1 MITFR
6 NILNKDDLIA
16 LDDSELKSILNIFI
30 TRVQIDIKRRKLE
43 IFLEQGREIGY
54 HLHEEIKKLLYEKIP
69 GCKNIDICF
78 DNKNQEKVADPKE
91 IINYHWQDILEH
103 VFAHAPSL
111 RLWLLNASWDMHKD
125 QLIIYV
131 DKSGLEF
138 LERKKCRLIIEKY
151 LKVRGLQIK
160 VSIRQKAEDA
170 EEYDVFEEDR
180 EIVENMLSNYKD
192 IDNREQDD
200 INGQGILL
208 GKLITDE
215 PILIKDVLAD
225 IQDITIQG
233 EIFGIEKRDL
243 KNGTVLITFALTD
256 YTGSIPV
263 KIFLS
268 GGKKAIGD
276 KIKEGCWIK
285 AKGKSES
292 NKYSQELEFIP
303 YDINISQKPARRD
316 NCQEKRVELH
326 LHTRYSAM
334 DAVCSVKQVIEQVKS
349 WGHRAVAFT
358 DHGVIQSFPEVYEHA
373 RGSGIKPIYGVEA
386 YIFDD
391 EFPVMINPPDIKF
404 AEATFVVADI
414 ETTGLSFEKDE
425 IIEIGAVKIKDGDII
440 DRFSSFIKPSRTLP
454 TNIIN
459 LTGITNEMVINAP
472 PLKEVLSNFIDFL
485 GDGIFV
491 AHNAHF
497 DSGFIRRDCEKF
509 GLRFVNAILD
519 TLPLCQILY
528 TDLKNH
534 RLDTVAK
541 KLEIKMGNH
550 HRAVDD
556 ANTAALILKSALHS
570 IEKSGIDN
578 LSNINRIYNL
588 SEGQVHL
595 NSYHAT
601 VLVKNMAGLKNLYR
615 LVSISHLDYFY
626 RHPRIPK
633 SLLKS
638 YREGLILGT
647 GCQAGELFQGLLH
660 YFGEDHIE
668 RIVDFYDFLEIQP
681 LQNNAFLIKNG
692 LVSGRETLK
701 KLNIKIYELGK
712 RFNKPVLLTGD
723 VHFINPEDEIYRKVL
738 LNSQGYEDADKDS
751 FLYLKTTEEM
761 LDECEYLGKEAA
773 FEVVVTNTNKIAEEI
788 DENIKPV
795 PDELYP
801 PKIEGAEQE
810 IINMTYKRAK
820 ELYGENLPN
829 LVQKRIERELN
840 SIVNHG
846 YSVIYLI
853 AHKLVK
859 KSLEDGYLVGSRGSV
874 GSSLVATMCG
884 ITEVNPLPPHYLCPD
899 CKHSIFVEED
909 EGIVGPDLPDK
920 TCPRCAK
927 PMKKEGFNIP
937 FEVFMGF
944 EGDKVPDID
953 LNFSGEYQ
961 ARAHKFTEELFGSQ
975 HVFRAGTISTIAEK
989 TAFGFVKS
997 FMEEKKIKTSAAE
1010 IKRLAAGITGVKR
1023 TTGQH
1028 PGGLMVVPRDMEIYE
1043 FTPVQFPADDKESG
1057 VITTHFDYHSISS
1070 RLLKLDLLGHDDPT
1084 VIKMLEEETGI
1095 DAKKIPLDD
1104 KDTMEIFSSLK
1115 SLNLDPE
1122 SVGTTVGTLGVPEF
1136 GTRFV
1141 RQMLEDTRPST
1152 FAELVRISGLS
1163 HGTDVWL
1170 NNAQDLIRSKTATL
1184 KDVIATRDDIM
1195 IYLLNQGVEPKIAFN
1210 IMENVRKGKGI
1221 KPEHEEILIKN
1232 KKVASWFVESCKKIK
1247 YLFPKA
1253 HAVAY
1258 VIMAFRIAY
1267 FKVHYP
1273 EAFYATY
1280 FTVRADDFDAELI
1293 LQGPKKIREAIAEI
1307 EKKEKESSAKEKNLL
1322 TILEVANEMYMRGI
1336 QFVPIDLYKS
1346 DIRRFK
1352 ITPVGILPPLTSLQG
1367 LGLAAAQS
1375 IEEERKKGKFSSIE
1389 DLRQRTRIT
1398 KNVIQILKQNGIISN
1413 LQETN
1418 QLCLF

>member
-1 MITFR
+1 MISFGT
-6 NILNKDDLIA
+6 ILNKDDLVAING
-16 LDDSELKSILNIFI
+16 LELKSILNASIR
-30 TRVQIDIKRRKLE
+30 RVQVDIKKRKVE
-43 IFLEQGREIGY
+43 IFLNEVEKIGDN
-54 HLHEEIKKLLYEKIP
+54 LCEELKKCLFKRIP
-69 GCKNIDICF
+69 GCKNIEIYF
-78 DNKNQEKVADPKE
+78 DYKNQDKITNIRERVD
-91 IINYHWQDILEH
+91 YHWQEILDH
-103 VFAHAPSL
+103 VFSHAPSL
-111 RLWLLNASWDMHKD
+111 RLWLLSAAWDVHDD
-125 QLIIYV
+125 QFIIYV
-131 DKSGLEF
+131 DKSGIEF
-138 LERKKCRLIIEKY
+138 LKSKRCSSIIEKF
-151 LKVRGLQIK
+151 LKSKGLKMKVHIK
-160 VSIRQKAEDA
+160 QKAE
-170 EEYDVFEEDR
+170 EEPEYDIFEEDR
-180 EIVENMLSNYKD
+180 EIVENMLSNNFY
-192 IDNREQDD
+192 IDRKEKGDENNSE
-200 INGQGILL
+200 ILL
-208 GKLITDE
+208 GKKIKNE
-215 PILIKDVLAD
+215 PTAVKDAF
-225 IQDITIQG
+225 IESQDITIQG
-233 EIFGIEKRDL
+233 EIFGIDKKEL
-243 KNGTVLITFALTD
+243 KNGTILITCALTD
-256 YTGSIPV
+256 YSSSVPV

-268 GGKKAIGD
+268 GEKKVSAD
-276 KIKEGCWIK
+276 KIKEGIWIK
-285 AKGKSES
+285 ARGKMEK
-292 NKYSQELEFIP
+292 NKYSQELEFMP
-303 YDINISQKPARRD
+303 YDINISKKPTRED
-316 NCQEKRVELH
+316 NFPEKRVELH
-326 LHTRYSAM
+326 LHTKYSAM
-334 DAVCSVKQVIEQVKS
+334 DAVCSVRQVIEQVKS
-349 WGHRAVAFT
+349 WGHKAVAFT
-358 DHGVIQSFPEVYEHA
+358 DHGVIQSFPEVYEYA
-373 RGSGIKPIYGVEA
+373 SAFGVKPIYGVEA

-391 EFPVMINPPDIKF
+391 EQPIMLNPPDIKF
-404 AEATFVVADI
+404 ADATFVVTDI
-414 ETTGLSFEKDE
+414 ETTGLSFENDE
-425 IIEIGAVKIKDGDII
+425 IIEIGAVKLKNGEVI
-440 DRFSSFIKPSRTLP
+440 DRFASFIKPSKVLP
-454 TNIIN
+454 ANITN
-459 LTGITNEMVINAP
+459 LTGITAEMLENAP
-472 PLKEVLSNFIDFL
+472 PLKEVLPNFINFL

-491 AHNAHF
+491 AHNAQF
-497 DSGFIRRDCEKF
+497 DSGFIRRDCENL
-509 GLRFVNAILD
+509 GLSFHNGVVD
-519 TLPLCQILY
+519 TLPLCQILF

-534 RLDTVAK
+534 RLDTIAK
-541 KLEIKMGNH
+541 KLDIKMGNH

-556 ANTAALILKSALHS
+556 ANTAAMILKFLLDDLR
-570 IEKSGIDN
+570 KNGIDN
-578 LSNINRIYNL
+578 LLNINYIYNKTK
-588 SEGQVHL
+588 GPVHL
-595 NSYHAT
+595 NSYHAII
-601 VLVKNMAGLKNLYR
+601 LVKNMVGLKNLYK
-615 LVSISHLDYFY
+615 LISISHLDYFY

-633 SLLKS
+633 SLLRS
-638 YREGLILGT
+638 LREGLLIGS

-660 YFGEDHIE
+660 FFSSEHIKS
-668 RIVDFYDFLEIQP
+668 IVDFYDFLEIQP
-681 LQNNAFLIKNG
+681 LQNNAFLIQNG
-692 LVSGRETLK
+692 IVSGKASLK
-701 KLNIKIYELGK
+701 KLNAQIYELGK
-712 RFNKPVLLTGD
+712 RYKKPVVLTGD

-738 LNSQGYEDADKDS
+738 LNSQGYEDADKDTC
-751 FLYLKTTEEM
+751 LYLKTTEEM
-761 LDECEYLGKEAA
+761 LKECEYLGKDAA
-773 FEVVVTNTNKIAEEI
+773 HEVVVKNTNKIAEEI

-801 PKIEGAEQE
+801 PKIEGAEHE
-810 IINMTYKRAK
+810 IINMTYDRAK
-820 ELYGENLPN
+820 QLYGEPLPDI
-829 LVQKRIERELN
+829 VQKRLEKELN

-884 ITEVNPLPPHYLCPD
+884 ITEVNPLPPHYLCLN
-899 CKHSIFVEED
+899 CKNSIFVQGE

-920 TCPRCAK
+920 VCPKCGK

-989 TAFGFVKS
+989 TAFGFAKS
-997 FMEEKKIKTSAAE
+997 YLEEKNIKASTAE
-1010 IKRLAAGITGVKR
+1010 VKRLASGITGVKR

-1084 VIKMLEEETGI
+1084 VIKMLEEETGV

-1104 KDTMEIFSSLK
+1104 KETMEIFSSLK
-1115 SLNLDPE
+1115 PLHLDPE
-1122 SVGTTVGTLGVPEF
+1122 SVGTSVGTLGVPEF

-1141 RQMLEDTRPST
+1141 RQMLEDTRPTT

-1195 IYLLNQGVEPKIAFN
+1195 IYLLNQGVEPKVAFN

-1221 KPEHEEILIKN
+1221 KPEHEQILIKN
-1232 KKVASWFVESCKKIK
+1232 KNVAPWFIESCKKIK

-1293 LQGPKKIREAIAEI
+1293 LQGPKKIKEAIAEI

-1336 QFVPIDLYKS
+1336 RFVPIDLYKS
-1346 DIRRFK
+1346 DARRFK
-1352 ITPVGILPPLTSLQG
+1352 ITPTGILPPLTSLQG

-1389 DLRQRTRIT
+1389 DLRQRARVT
-1398 KNVIQILKQNGIISN
+1398 KNVIQILRQNGVISN

>member
-1 MITFR
+1 MI
-6 NILNKDDLIA
+6 NLKQILEKEDLI
-16 LDDSELKSILNIFI
+16 DFDKSELQAISKVSVKKVL
-30 TRVQIDIKRRKLE
+30 VDLEKRKLE
-43 IFLEQGREIGY
+43 IYFKSENEIAGY
-54 HLHEEIKKLLYEKIP
+54 LYDKIKSRLYQKIP
-69 GCKNIDICF
+69 GCKHINVISDDSIHNNV
-78 DNKNQEKVADPKE
+78 DAEE
-91 IINYHWQDILEH
+91 IIKNNWQSILEH
-103 VFAHAPSL
+103 VFSHAPSA
-111 RLWLLNASWDMHKD
+111 RIWLLNASMDIQKNH
-125 QLIIYV
+125 LVIYV
-131 DKSGLEF
+131 DKSGMEF
-138 LERKKCRLIIEKY
+138 LERKKCNLIIEKF
-151 LKVRGLQIK
+151 LRSKDIQVKVTF
-160 VSIRQKAEDA
+160 VQKTDEE
-170 EEYDVFEEDR
+170 EEYDIYEEDR
-180 EIVENMLSNYKD
+180 EIVETLLSQN
-192 IDNREQDD
+192 
-200 INGQGILL
+200 INSSSEKSNHESDSGILL
-208 GKLITDE
+208 GKTISGE
-215 PILIKDVLAD
+215 PVPIRDAFMET
-225 IQDITIQG
+225 QDITVQG
-233 EIFGIEKRDL
+233 EIFGVEKREL
-243 KNGTVLITFALTD
+243 KNKTIMVTFALTD
-256 YTGSIPV
+256 YTGSLPV

-268 GGKKAIGD
+268 GEKKVIED
-276 KIKEGCWIK
+276 KIKEGLWVK
-285 AKGKSES
+285 VRGKIES
-292 NKYSQELEFIP
+292 NKYSQEYELMP
-303 YDINISQKPARRD
+303 YDINEAQKPVRQD
-316 NCQEKRVELH
+316 PSPEKRVELH

-334 DAVCSVKQVIEQVKS
+334 DAICSPKQVIKLVKS
-349 WGHRAVAFT
+349 WGHKAVAFT
-358 DHGVIQSFPEVYEHA
+358 DHGVIQSYPEIYEFAH
-373 RGSGIKPIYGVEA
+373 GSGIKPIYGVEA
-386 YIFDD
+386 YVFDD
-391 EFPVMINPPDIKF
+391 EFPVMVNPPDS
-404 AEATFVVADI
+404 ELQDVTFVVADI
-414 ETTGLSFEKDE
+414 ETTGLSLENDE
-425 IIEIGAVKIKDGDII
+425 IIEVGAVKLKNGSII
-440 DRFSSFIKPSRTLP
+440 DRFASFVKPSKALP
-454 TNIIN
+454 ANIIN
-459 LTGITNEMVINAP
+459 LTGITNEMVSSAP
-472 PLKEVLSNFIDFL
+472 PLKEVLSGFINFL

-491 AHNAHF
+491 AHNARF
-497 DSGFIRRDCEKF
+497 DSGFIRRDCEKL
-509 GLRFVNAILD
+509 GLPFDNKVLD
-519 TLPLCQILY
+519 TLPLCQIIY

-541 KLEIKMGNH
+541 KLDIKMGNH

-556 ANTAALILKSALHS
+556 ANTAALILKEALAHL
-570 IEKSGIDN
+570 EKTGIKN
-578 LSNINRIYNL
+578 LSHINHIYHSSN
-588 SEGQVHL
+588 GAVHL

-601 VLVKNMAGLKNLYR
+601 ILVKNMVGLRNLYE
-615 LVSISHLDYFY
+615 LVSRSHLDYFY

-638 YREGLILGT
+638 FREGLILGT
-647 GCQAGELFQGLLH
+647 GCQAGELYQSLLH
-660 YFGEDHIE
+660 FSSPEYIK
-668 RIVDFYDFLEIQP
+668 RIVEFYDFLEIQP
-681 LQNNAFLIKNG
+681 LQNNAFLVQNG
-692 LVSGRETLK
+692 MVSGKEALE
-701 KLNIKIYELGK
+701 KLNLQIYKLGK
-712 RFNKPVLLTGD
+712 KFNKPVALTGD
-723 VHFINPEDEIYRKVL
+723 VHFLNPEDEIYRKVL
-738 LNSQGYEDADKDS
+738 LKSQGYEDADKDS
-751 FLYLKTTEEM
+751 CLYLKTTEDM
-761 LDECEYLGKEAA
+761 LKECEYLGKEAA
-773 FEVVVTNTNKIAEEI
+773 FEVVVANTNKIADEI
-788 DENIKPV
+788 EDDIKPV

-820 ELYGENLPN
+820 ELYGDNLPDI
-829 LVQKRIERELN
+829 VQKRIERELN

-859 KSLEDGYLVGSRGSV
+859 KSMEDGYLVGSRGSV

-884 ITEVNPLPPHYLCPD
+884 ITEVNPLPPHYLCPE
-899 CKHSIFVEED
+899 CKNAIFIQEN

-920 TCPRCAK
+920 SCPVCGK

-961 ARAHKFTEELFGSQ
+961 AKAHKFTEELFGRH

-997 FMEEKKIKTSAAE
+997 YLEEKRINAPACE
-1010 IKRLAAGITGVKR
+1010 IKRLASGITGVKR

-1028 PGGLMVVPRDMEIYE
+1028 PGGLMVVPRDMEIYD
-1043 FTPVQFPADDKESG
+1043 FSPVQYPADDKESG

-1095 DAKKIPLDD
+1095 DARKIPLDD
-1104 KDTMEIFSSLK
+1104 RDTMEIFSSLK
-1115 SLNLDPE
+1115 SLKLEPE
-1122 SVGTTVGTLGVPEF
+1122 SVGTTVGTIGVPEF

-1170 NNAQDLIRSKTATL
+1170 NNAQDLIKSKTATL

-1195 IYLLNQGVEPKIAFN
+1195 IYLLNQGIEPKIAFT
-1210 IMENVRKGKGI
+1210 IMENVRKGKGL
-1221 KPEHEEILIKN
+1221 KTEFEEILAKN
-1232 KKVASWFVESCKKIK
+1232 KNIAPWFVESCKRIK

-1293 LQGPKKIREAIAEI
+1293 LQGPKKIRETISEI
-1307 EKKEKESSAKEKNLL
+1307 EKKEKDASAKEKNLL

-1346 DIRRFK
+1346 DVKRFK
-1352 ITPVGILPPLTSLQG
+1352 ITDNGILPPLTALQG

-1375 IEEERKKGKFSSIE
+1375 IAEERAKGRFTSIE
-1389 DLRQRTRIT
+1389 DLRQRARIT

>member
-1 MITFR
+1 MIKLGK
-6 NILNKDDLIA
+6 IINKDDLNA
-16 LDDSELKSILNIFI
+16 LDDFELQSILNVSIK
-30 TRVQIDIKRRKLE
+30 RVQVDIKKRKLE
-43 IFLEQGREIGY
+43 IFLEPENEIGD
-54 HLHEEIKKLLYEKIP
+54 HLFEEIKRYLYKKIP
-69 GCKNIDICF
+69 GCKSIYICC
-78 DNKNQEKVADPKE
+78 DNKIQDKVADLKE
-91 IINYHWQDILEH
+91 IINDNWQDILEH
-103 VFAHAPSL
+103 VFSQAPSL
-111 RLWLLNASWDMHKD
+111 RLWLLNASWEMHKD
-125 QLIIYV
+125 QLTIYV

-138 LERKKCRLIIEKY
+138 LERRKCSLTIEKF
-151 LKVRGLQIK
+151 LKGIGLQIK
-160 VSIRQKAEDA
+160 VIIVQKAEDT
-170 EEYDVFEEDR
+170 EEYDIFEEDR
-180 EIVENMLSNYKD
+180 EIVENMLSNNMD
-192 IDNREQDD
+192 IDRREQDD
-200 INGQGILL
+200 ESGCGILL
-208 GKLITDE
+208 GKLITNE
-215 PILIKDVLAD
+215 PVPIKDALIVA
-225 IQDITIQG
+225 QDITIQG
-233 EIFGIEKRDL
+233 EIFGIEKREL
-243 KNGTVLITFALTD
+243 KNRTTLITCALTD

-268 GGKKAIGD
+268 GEKKAIAD
-276 KIKEGCWIK
+276 KIKEGSWVK
-285 AKGKSES
+285 TRGKVEN

-303 YDINISQKPARRD
+303 YDINTSQKPTRQD
-316 NCQEKRVELH
+316 NCPEKRVELH

-334 DAVCSVKQVIEQVKS
+334 DAVCSVKQVIDQVKS
-349 WGHRAVAFT
+349 WGHKAVAFT
-358 DHGVIQSFPEVYEHA
+358 DHGVIQSFPEIYEYA

-404 AEATFVVADI
+404 TDATFVVTDI
-414 ETTGLSFEKDE
+414 ETTGLSFESDE
-425 IIEIGAVKIKDGDII
+425 IIEIGAVKLKNGDII
-440 DRFSSFIKPSRTLP
+440 DRFTSFIKPSKALP
-454 TNIIN
+454 ANIIN
-459 LTGITNEMVINAP
+459 LTGITNEMVANAP
-472 PLKEVLSNFIDFL
+472 PLKEVLSSFIEFL
-485 GDGIFV
+485 GNGIFV
-491 AHNAHF
+491 AHNAQF
-497 DSGFIRRDCEKF
+497 DSGFIRRDCENL
-509 GLRFVNAILD
+509 GLPFYNGVLD
-519 TLPLCQILY
+519 TLPMCQILF

-556 ANTAALILKSALHS
+556 ANTAALILKFALET
-570 IEKSGIDN
+570 IEKAGIEN

-588 SEGQVHL
+588 SKGPVHL

-615 LVSISHLDYFY
+615 LVSTSHLDYFY
-626 RHPRIPK
+626 RHPRMPK

-638 YREGLILGT
+638 LRDGLILGT
-647 GCQAGELFQGLLH
+647 GCQAGELFQSLLH
-660 YFGEDHIE
+660 FSSKEHIK

-681 LQNNAFLIKNG
+681 LQNNAFLIQNG
-692 LVSGRETLK
+692 MVSGREALK
-701 KLNIKIYELGK
+701 KLNIEIYELGK
-712 RFNKPVLLTGD
+712 KFNKPVLLTGD
-723 VHFINPEDEIYRKVL
+723 VHFVNPEDEIYRKVL
-738 LNSQGYEDADKDS
+738 LNSQGYEDADRDS
-751 FLYLKTTEEM
+751 CLYLKTTEEM
-761 LDECEYLGKEAA
+761 LKECEYLGKEAA
-773 FEVVVTNTNKIAEEI
+773 YEVVVTNTNKIAEEI
-788 DENIKPV
+788 EGNIKPV

-820 ELYGENLPN
+820 QLYGENLPDI
-829 LVQKRIERELN
+829 VQKRIERELN

-884 ITEVNPLPPHYLCPD
+884 ITEVNPLPPHYLCPK
-899 CKHSIFVEED
+899 CKNSIFIQDD

-920 TCPRCAK
+920 TCPICGRL
-927 PMKKEGFNIP
+927 MKKEGFNIP

-997 FMEEKKIKTSAAE
+997 YLEEKKIKTSAAE
-1010 IKRLAAGITGVKR
+1010 IKRLASGITGVKR

-1104 KDTMEIFSSLK
+1104 RETMEIFSSLK
-1115 SLNLDPE
+1115 SLKLDPE
-1122 SVGTTVGTLGVPEF
+1122 SVGTTVGTIGVPEF

-1170 NNAQDLIRSKTATL
+1170 NNAQDLIRSRTATL

-1195 IYLLNQGVEPKIAFN
+1195 IYLLNQGIEPKVAFN
-1210 IMENVRKGKGI
+1210 IMENVRKGKGL
-1221 KPEHEEILIKN
+1221 KSEHEEILLKN
-1232 KKVASWFVESCKKIK
+1232 KKVAPWFVESCKKIK

-1293 LQGPKKIREAIAEI
+1293 LQGPKKIKETISQI

-1336 QFVPIDLYKS
+1336 QFVPIDLYES
-1346 DIRRFK
+1346 DVRRFK
-1352 ITPVGILPPLTSLQG
+1352 ITANGILPPLTSLQG

-1375 IEEERKKGKFSSIE
+1375 IEEERKKGRFSSIE